1 MENDTTI
8 PRIPGLAQRLVAPLP
23 PPLIGSLAARLMRQA
38 GKTHPELF
46 TRLGEHAHKRY
57 EIAPSDLPFVF
68 LMTPDPA
75 TPKLEVLRKGRA
87 SWDCR
92 ISGPLAALLGMIHG
106 AYDGDALFFS
116 RDITVEGD
124 TAAGL
129 ALRNAIDNSEVDLF
143 TEATAL
149 LGPLRRRAMPGLTP
163 LVNAL
168 ERRTGVALRRVEL

>member
-1 MENDTTI
+1 MEHDTPI
-8 PRIPGLAQRLVAPLP
+8 PHLPGLTRRLITPLP
-23 PPLIGSLAARLMRQA
+23 PSLVGVLAARLMRQA

-46 TRLGEHAHKRY
+46 TRLGEHAQKRY
-57 EIAPSDLPFVF
+57 EIAPTDLPFVF

-75 TPKLEVLRKGRA
+75 APKLQVMRPGRG

-92 ISGPLAALLGMIHG
+92 IAGSLAALLGMVHG

-149 LGPLRRRAMPGLTP
+149 LGPFQSRAFPGLKG

-168 ERRTGVALRRVEL
+168 ERRTGVALQRVEF

>member
-1 MENDTTI
+1 MKNDTPI
-8 PRIPGLAQRLVAPLP
+8 PRIPGLAQRFVAPVP
-23 PPLIGSLAARLMRQA
+23 PPIVGFLAARLMRQA

-46 TRLGEHAHKRY
+46 ARLGEHAHKRY

-75 TPKLEVLRKGRA
+75 APQLRVLRAGRTN
-87 SWDCR
+87 WDCR
-92 ISGPLAALLGMIHG
+92 ISGSLAALLGMIHG

-129 ALRNAIDNSEVDLF
+129 ALRNAIDNSELDLF
-143 TEATAL
+143 AEATAL
-149 LGPLRRRAMPGLTP
+149 LGPLGTRAMPVLASLLG
-163 LVNAL
+163 AL
-168 ERRTGVALRRVEL
+168 ERRTGVALRRVEI